1 MSRVMHSPPG
11 TDTEPVEEATA
22 PRSVW
27 RAFLVGAVLILVVI
41 GGLLWAIRTFVFPTF
56 EANSEANRQVATAQA
71 QLATLQTQQA
81 LTPRPAPTVSAPAG
95 QPTVAPTPAP
105 TTAPAPQAAPTVAAT
120 AAPTVAATAATV
132 EAGSGALPTVNAATP
147 LPTVPPAL
155 EAEVAQAYLHYFDVR
170 SEALLNLDPSH
181 LPEVAAGPPLAGL
194 EQDIQEDRAQNR
206 ALQTNVQHDFAVLVV
221 QGDQAIV
228 ADRYR
233 DSSIF
238 VDPDTHQPLPGQVAP
253 ESPDQAPLV
262 KVVYYLQR
270 IDGTWKVVR
279 GEREP

>member
-11 TDTEPVEEATA
+11 TDTEPVAEATA

-27 RAFLVGAVLILVVI
+27 RAFLVGTVLILLVI

-81 LTPRPAPTVSAPAG
+81 LTPRPAPTVAAAPAG
-95 QPTVAPTPAP
+95 QLTPVATPAP
-105 TTAPAPQAAPTVAAT
+105 TTAPAPQAAPTVAPT
-120 AAPTVAATAATV
+120 AAPTVAATV
-132 EAGSGALPTVNAATP
+132 EAGPGALPTGNATTP

-155 EAEVAQAYLHYFDVR
+155 EAEVAQAYLHYFDVT
-170 SEALLNLDPSH
+170 SEALLNLDPSR
-181 LPEVAAGPPLAGL
+181 LSEVATGSALAGL
-194 EQDIQEDRAQNR
+194 EQGIAEDRAQGR
-206 ALQTNVQHDFAVLVV
+206 AVETNVQHDFAVLVV
-221 QGDQAIV
+221 QGDEAIV

-238 VDPDTHQPLPGQVAP
+238 VNPDTHEPLPGQVVPA
-253 ESPDQAPLV
+253 SPDQAPLV
-262 KVVYYLQR
+262 KVLYYLQR
-270 IDGTWKVVR
+270 IDGVWKVVR